1 MDKKIIYEYDRRN
14 RELFTR
20 QIEEDL
26 GCIVN
31 WAFFSKKSEDFAFPQ
46 GTKSIYIDIS
56 SLFQSEDRA
65 EMIIPV
71 LETLFNAACDGAD
84 IYYIVESQ
92 YAKTLFDY
100 LYYRVQEI
108 KLLEEKLGIEI
119 DEINNIVDID
129 NDKFNE
135 VMFNF
140 SNQLFGNQVFKK
152 RFKEELT
159 KYRFFNKIGCQPI
172 FSVLICGASGIG
184 KTEVARILHRE
195 LSPNEPII
203 KINFGNYSTQDALNS
218 LIGSPRGYIGSSK
231 GELTDK
237 LQHSKSKVILIDEF
251 EKAGK
256 PVYNFFLQMLEDGR
270 FTDSLGREYDLDK
283 YIIVFTSN
291 MAKENVGKYIPP
303 ELRSRFS
310 CKFSF
315 GLLSKNEKEAY
326 IEYKFKQYSK
336 QITKYYKNIR
346 ESDMEGIISI
356 DVSQYQNIRDIN
368 NEIMR
373 QLAQSLYDKI
383 VDLNSNQSS

>member
-14 RELFTR
+14 RDAFTPI
-20 QIEEDL
+20 IEENS
-26 GCIVN
+26 GYIVT
-31 WAFFSKKSEDFAFPQ
+31 WAFFSKKDNNYQFPQ
-46 GTKSIYIDIS
+46 GTTSLYIDIS
-56 SLFQSEDRA
+56 SLFHSEERA
-65 EMIIPV
+65 EMVISI
-71 LETLFNAACDGAD
+71 LEALFNATCNDLE
-84 IYYIVESQ
+84 IYYIVENQ
-92 YAKTLFDY
+92 YSKTLSDY
-100 LYYRVQEI
+100 LYYRMQGIES
-108 KLLEEKLGIEI
+108 LEEKIGMKL
-119 DEINNIVDID
+119 DEINNIVDI
-129 NDKFNE
+129 NNETFNTI
-135 VMFNF
+135 MSNF
-140 SNQLFGNQVFKK
+140 SNQLFGNQIFKD
-152 RFKEELT
+152 RLKEELI
-159 KYRFFNKIGCQPI
+159 KYRFFNRIGCQPI

-195 LSPNEPII
+195 LSPNEPVI

-270 FTDSLGREYDLDK
+270 FTDSLGREYDLNK
-283 YIIVFTSN
+283 YIIIFTSN
-291 MAKENVGKYIPP
+291 MSKENVGQYIPP

-315 GLLSKNEKEAY
+315 GLLSKDEKEAY
-326 IEYKFKQYSK
+326 IEYKLKQYSE
-336 QITKYYKNIR
+336 QIMKSYENIC
-346 ESDMEGIISI
+346 ESDLENVVSI
-356 DVSQYQNIRDIN
+356 DVSKYQNIRDIN

-383 VDLNSNQSS
+383 VDNNGDDS